1 MTINPLKLTQ
11 SLSRYP
17 ALLGWTGG
25 TGLAMLGAA
34 AIMVLTLSMPIRN
47 ETASLNNEIKKMEP
61 LLHQPVNTSSAAEIR
76 KQLVAFVATLPRH
89 DTINDTLNQLH
100 DLAASHH
107 LSLKNSDYRPEQNKA
122 DSIRQLRIVIKT
134 EGEYADIR
142 GFLREIPQV
151 LPALAVE
158 QLSLTRQKISDTK
171 LDTVVEFA
179 LFYSQADVK
188 RP

>member
-1 MTINPLKLTQ
+1 MTLIPRKLTQ

-17 ALLGWTGG
+17 ALIGWPGGLGI
-25 TGLAMLGAA
+25 AMTGAA
-34 AIMVLTLSMPIRN
+34 TIMVLTLSLPIRN
-47 ETASLNNEIKKMEP
+47 ETVSLNNEIKKLEP
-61 LLHQPVNTSSAAEIR
+61 LLRQPVNTSSAAEIHKR
-76 KQLVAFVATLPRH
+76 LDAFVKTLPDH

-100 DLAASHH
+100 DLAANHH
-107 LSLKNSDYRPEQNKA
+107 LTLKNSDYRPEQTKA
-122 DSIRQLRIVIKT
+122 GSIGQLRIVIKM

-142 GFLREIPQV
+142 GFLREIPQT

-179 LFYSQADVK
+179 LFYSQSDVK
-188 RP
+188 RT